1 MLSRNMKLGNSL
13 ANNLPLAL
21 IYNAVIANT
30 ITLVVIYLSNLLEIL
45 YLQFIQDEAVQK
57 VVEFMDTYSLSQ
69 EDFDTIVEIS
79 KFKGHPSPMDGIQPA
94 VKSALTK
101 AYKQGSSC
109 RVIRAADLI
118 NIPGMKKPLKKR
130 VAAILE
136 PVEESLPDENG
147 VASAEAGEE
156 DSSDAENND
165 ELLPGDSTPKLDL
178 KSDKKK
184 GIQVQLDLKSNGN
197 NSGGKK
203 TPATRSRGPG
213 SGGKAAG
220 SSAGKRKR

>member
-1 MLSRNMKLGNSL
+1 LDYFTLLLRQLTD
-13 ANNLPLAL
+13 PLKT
-21 IYNAVIANT
+21 IAK
-30 ITLVVIYLSNLLEIL
+30 
-45 YLQFIQDEAVQK
+45 DEAVQK

-101 AYKQGSSC
+101 AYKQGSSS

-136 PVEESLPDENG
+136 PVGESLPDENG
-147 VASAEAGEE
+147 VASAEADEE

-203 TPATRSRGPG
+203 TPAARSRGPG

-220 SSAGKRKR
+220 GSAGKRKR

>member
-1 MLSRNMKLGNSL
+1 LDYFTLLLRQLTD
-13 ANNLPLAL
+13 PLKT
-21 IYNAVIANT
+21 IAK
-30 ITLVVIYLSNLLEIL
+30 
-45 YLQFIQDEAVQK
+45 DEAVQK

-101 AYKQGSSC
+101 AYKQGSSS

-156 DSSDAENND
+156 DSSDAENNG
-165 ELLPGDSTPKLDL
+165 ECSFPIKLLD
-178 KSDKKK
+178 
-184 GIQVQLDLKSNGN
+184 IYC
-197 NSGGKK
+197 
-203 TPATRSRGPG
+203 PA
-213 SGGKAAG
+213 
-220 SSAGKRKR
+220 

>member
-79 KFKGHPSPMDGIQPA
+79 KFK
-94 VKSALTK
+94 V
-101 AYKQGSSC
+101 
-109 RVIRAADLI
+109 
-118 NIPGMKKPLKKR
+118 
-130 VAAILE
+130 
-136 PVEESLPDENG
+136 
-147 VASAEAGEE
+147 
-156 DSSDAENND
+156 
-165 ELLPGDSTPKLDL
+165 
-178 KSDKKK
+178 
-184 GIQVQLDLKSNGN
+184 GN
-197 NSGGKK
+197 YS
-203 TPATRSRGPG
+203 RSRLMFILCNVMFT
-213 SGGKAAG
+213 
-220 SSAGKRKR
+220 

>member
-1 MLSRNMKLGNSL
+1 LGKYSTTNK
-13 ANNLPLAL
+13 N
-21 IYNAVIANT
+21 IR
-30 ITLVVIYLSNLLEIL
+30 LLEDVHTHIL
-45 YLQFIQDEAVQK
+45 ASQQANLDRETLRLDYFTLLLRQLTDPLKTMPKDEAVQK

-79 KFKGHPSPMDGIQPA
+79 KFKGHANPMDGIQPA

-101 AYKQGSSC
+101 AYKQGSSS

-136 PVEESLPDENG
+136 PVGESLPDENG
-147 VASAEAGEE
+147 VASAEADEE

-165 ELLPGDSTPKLDL
+165 ECSFLIKL
-178 KSDKKK
+178 K
-184 GIQVQLDLKSNGN
+184 I
-197 NSGGKK
+197 
-203 TPATRSRGPG
+203 R
-213 SGGKAAG
+213 
-220 SSAGKRKR
+220 